1 MSSKKELQNLNNRID
16 KCRHKLAA
24 ATTRGDQ
31 PVIRQFELEI
41 SKLQKQV
48 AQLKHK
54 ESYDLNK
61 ERKELSDMP
70 FSRPLTKQ
78 EQADL
83 GQLKRKVKGI
93 VVVHPMTKLGKALR
107 VDEVTGFANKEF

>member
-24 ATTRGDQ
+24 ATARGDQ

-61 ERKELSDMP
+61 ERKAISDMT
-70 FSRPLTKQ
+70 FSRALTKQ

-83 GQLKRKVKGI
+83 GTLKRKVKGLI
-93 VVVHPMTKLGKALR
+93 VVHPMTKLGKALR
-107 VDEVTGFANKEF
+107 VEEMTGFANKEF